1 MDFFDRYHN
10 LKARLAPFRLRTDYE
25 TVKTVA
31 AIDALADRADVIHY
45 GNIPGGK
52 ILDNPVGIDENN
64 LFSRAL
70 AHLEALERGEFPL
83 LGKFTEPGISLSDHS
98 FFEKDGLL
106 HLFYNRGFVGYDWPE
121 RSVELI
127 GHAVTENLTDWKILP
142 PAVSVTAGQQDSF
155 SVWSPCVLEKDGQY
169 YMFYTGVNRNIA
181 QATCLAV
188 SDDLIRWNK
197 VKENPVYRPGDWA
210 PWGEDRWSDCRD
222 CFILKEGSRYYQY
235 FCTTAYTDGEH
246 TRNAVGIASSADLI
260 HWQDECRF
268 LPKGCAHMP
277 ESPFVIRRGAR
288 FYLFYTNCG
297 QGTCYA
303 VADNPLGP
311 WEERGLLIGDPQHT
325 GDLAHVPSCS
335 EVFCF
340 CGRWYISF
348 ATRLPGNEQYLEL
361 MEFFWNEDGTVS
373 VGEKVVRPVK

>member
-142 PAVSVTAGQQDSF
+142 PAVSVTAGQHDSF
-155 SVWSPCVLEKDGQY
+155 SVWSPCVLEKDGSI
-169 YMFYTGVNRNIA
+169 T
-181 QATCLAV
+181 
-188 SDDLIRWNK
+188 
-197 VKENPVYRPGDWA
+197 
-210 PWGEDRWSDCRD
+210 
-222 CFILKEGSRYYQY
+222 CFIRAS
-235 FCTTAYTDGEH
+235 TAILP
-246 TRNAVGIASSADLI
+246 RRPCP
-260 HWQDECRF
+260 CRF
-268 LPKGCAHMP
+268 
-277 ESPFVIRRGAR
+277 R
-288 FYLFYTNCG
+288 
-297 QGTCYA
+297 
-303 VADNPLGP
+303 
-311 WEERGLLIGDPQHT
+311 
-325 GDLAHVPSCS
+325 
-335 EVFCF
+335 
-340 CGRWYISF
+340 
-348 ATRLPGNEQYLEL
+348 
-361 MEFFWNEDGTVS
+361 
-373 VGEKVVRPVK
+373 